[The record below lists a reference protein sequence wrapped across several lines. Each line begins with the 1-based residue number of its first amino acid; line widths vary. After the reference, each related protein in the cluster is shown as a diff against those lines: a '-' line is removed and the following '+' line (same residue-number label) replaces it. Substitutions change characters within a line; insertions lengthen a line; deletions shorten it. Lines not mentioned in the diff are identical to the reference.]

1 MPRLTYG
8 KEKRIII
15 MNKHL
20 ADYNDVLTVKDIM
33 EILNIGKNT
42 AYNLIKTNQIDVL
55 RIGKQIRIPKRN
67 LMKYM
72 YNERNLCYDNE

>member
-1 MPRLTYG
+1 
-8 KEKRIII
+8 
-15 MNKHL
+15 MNIYL
-20 ADYNDVLTVKDIM
+20 SNYNDVLTVKDMM
-33 EILNIGKNT
+33 EILHIGKNT

-67 LMKYM
+67 LMQYM